1 MFYLQYR
8 ITPELKL
15 AVTEHGWDTV
25 SNLVYV
31 DQPINTG
38 FSYSDDP
45 SDAVHD
51 EAKVADDMIQF
62 LAEFVQAHPELEGND
77 FYITGESYAGHYVPA
92 VAYKVFRASQSGE
105 FTGLKLKGLA
115 VGNGLTK
122 PEIQYGAYA
131 DYALGQD
138 MVGPMAASAA
148 RTVYPACKAAIKRC
162 GGGVDPDGP
171 SPEPDAKKAACMTAV
186 AICQTIPSGLMAVA
200 GAFISTLTSRKGD
213 EHLTLRL
220 TAPPLFISYYRELEH
235 LRRSQEVRRV
245 AVLRLFAR
253 SEVSQRPGRSFLP
266 RRRRPQVGDV
276 QR

>member
-1 MFYLQYR
+1 M
-8 ITPELKL
+8 
-15 AVTEHGWDTV
+15 
-25 SNLVYV
+25 
-31 DQPINTG
+31 
-38 FSYSDDP
+38 
-45 SDAVHD
+45 
-51 EAKVADDMIQF
+51 
-62 LAEFVQAHPELEGND
+62 
-77 FYITGESYAGHYVPA
+77 
-92 VAYKVFRASQSGE
+92 FRASQSGE

-200 GAFISTLTSRKGD
+200 GTFISTLKSRKGD
-213 EHLTLRL
+213 
-220 TAPPLFISYYRELEH
+220 
-235 LRRSQEVRRV
+235 
-245 AVLRLFAR
+245 
-253 SEVSQRPGRSFLP
+253 
-266 RRRRPQVGDV
+266 
-276 QR
+276 